1 MTGETKRVP
10 DRRRRLLS
18 RPAVLGE
25 RDFRWFFVGYATSL
39 VGSSMAPVAVAFAV
53 LDGGGGGSDLGRV
66 MAARVLPIVLVLLV
80 GGVVADRLGSR
91 RVMLAADVLR
101 CAVQAGFAA
110 VLATGHA
117 SVWVMVALVAVWG
130 LGEGVFLPALGA
142 LVPALVRREEH
153 LSDANT
159 LLGLARSVSTVAGPA
174 LAGVITAG
182 YGPGAVLLIDAVT
195 YGVGAL
201 ALARL
206 SAALPDAAD
215 AAAGADAAR
224 EKGSMLA
231 DLRDGWTEFA
241 SRRWLWVTTLQMAL
255 FNLLVWAPFLVL
267 GPLTAQREL
276 GGARA
281 WGLVMGVYGVGA
293 VLGGL
298 LMLGR
303 RPGRPL
309 AVATVA
315 TLGWALPSA
324 VLAAGL
330 PLGWTVAA
338 ALVAGAGSAVCGSL
352 YGSTLQSWVPAEA
365 LARVT
370 AFGGLGAFV
379 LGPLGLAAAG
389 PLADRVGVS
398 AVLAFGAGWQLVA
411 GLVVLAM
418 PAVRGRRWTEPG
430 DPGARSAPVPG
441 SEEVRPAPSAAGAG

>member
-1 MTGETKRVP
+1 MTERTERDPAG
-10 DRRRRLLS
+10 RRRLTS
-18 RPAVLGE
+18 RLAVLGE
-25 RDFRWFFVGYATSL
+25 RDFRWFFIGYATSL
-39 VGSSMAPVAVAFAV
+39 IGSTMAPVAVAFAV
-53 LDGGGGGSDLGRV
+53 LDGGGGGTALGGV
-66 MAARVLPIVLVLLV
+66 MAARILPIVLVLLL
-80 GGVVADRLGSR
+80 GGVIADRLGSR

-101 CAVQAGFAA
+101 SAVQAAFAA
-110 VLATGHA
+110 ALVTGHA
-117 SVWVMVALVAVWG
+117 PVWVMVALVAVWG

-142 LVPALVRREEH
+142 LVPALVRRKEH
-153 LSDANT
+153 LPDANT

-195 YGVGAL
+195 YGIGAL

-206 SAALPDAAD
+206 SVAGPAAAD
-215 AAAGADAAR
+215 AADG
-224 EKGSMLA
+224 GSMLA
-231 DLRDGWTEFA
+231 DLRDGWDEFR
-241 SRRWLWVTTLQMAL
+241 SRRWLWVTTVQMAL

-281 WGLVMGVYGVGA
+281 WGLVMGVYGAGA

-324 VLAAGL
+324 ALAAGL
-330 PLGWTVAA
+330 PLGWTVGA
-338 ALVAGAGSAVCGSL
+338 ALLAGVGSTVCGSL
-352 YGSTLQSWVPAEA
+352 YDSTLQSWVPTEV

-389 PLADRVGVS
+389 PVADRVGVP
-398 AVLAFGAGWQLVA
+398 AVLAFGAGWQLLAGVA
-411 GLVVLAM
+411 VLGVR
-418 PAVRGRRWTEPG
+418 AVRCRGWEDGAERRSGPALPAEAAEAA
-430 DPGARSAPVPG
+430 AR
-441 SEEVRPAPSAAGAG
+441 